1 MRFRVIIA
9 LLLLANG
16 MMAQNFTPQATL
28 QPSQIQI
35 GEQAR
40 LCISVAQDADTYVSM
55 PILSD
60 TVTAGV
66 EIVER
71 LPIDTIAL
79 DNNRI
84 QIKQEYVV
92 TSFDS
97 GFYFIPPYIFATQID
112 SLQTSPIGLS
122 VTTVAVN
129 AQTDDIKTIKP
140 IMDAPLLWSEI
151 FTWVGYGL
159 LVLLLIGVIVL
170 LLLKFVFKK
179 KVPFI
184 QPQPQPIIPPHIV
197 ALNRLEA
204 IKAEK
209 TWQSGNIKAFY
220 TDITDVLRVYIEGRF
235 QINAMELTSDEI
247 MALVKKV
254 PEMDEI
260 RQQLKELL
268 TLADYVKFAKMVPLE
283 NENEQSLLTAFDV
296 VDKTKPV
303 EEENVESHLYS
314 GKLES

>member
-40 LCISVAQDADTYVSM
+40 LCISVAQDAKESVSM
-55 PILSD
+55 PLLSD
-60 TVTAGV
+60 TITAGV
-66 EIVER
+66 EIIER
-71 LPIDTIAL
+71 LQADTVSL
-79 DNNRI
+79 GNNRI
-84 QIKQEYVV
+84 EVKQEYIV

-97 GFYFIPPYIFATQID
+97 GFYFIPSYTFVAQTD

-209 TWQSGNIKAFY
+209 SWQSGNIKAFY
-220 TDITDVLRVYIEGRF
+220 TDVTDVLRVYIEGRF

-314 GKLES
+314 GKPES

>member
-1 MRFRVIIA
+1 MKNRVIIA
-9 LLLLANG
+9 LLLLINALVSW
-16 MMAQNFTPQATL
+16 AFSPQVTL

-40 LCISVAQDADTYVSM
+40 LCISVAQDAKESVSM
-55 PILSD
+55 PLLSD
-60 TVTAGV
+60 TITAGV
-66 EIVER
+66 EIIER
-71 LPIDTIAL
+71 LQADTVSL
-79 DNNRI
+79 GNNRI
-84 QIKQEYVV
+84 EVKQEYIV

-97 GFYFIPPYIFATQID
+97 GFYFIPSYTFAVQTD
-112 SLQTSPIGLS
+112 SVQTSPVGLS
-122 VTTVAVN
+122 VTTVPVN

-159 LVLLLIGVIVL
+159 LALLLIGVIVIV
-170 LLLKFVFKK
+170 LLKYVFNK

-184 QPQPQPIIPPHIV
+184 QAEEQEVIPPHV
-197 ALNRLEA
+197 LALSKLEA

-209 TWQSGNIKAFY
+209 SWQSGNIKAFY
-220 TDITDVLRVYIEGRF
+220 TEVTDVLRVYIEGRF

-247 MALVKKV
+247 LALVKKV
-254 PEMDEI
+254 PEMDEV

-283 NENEQSLLTAFDV
+283 NENEQSLLTAFEV
-296 VDKTKPV
+296 VETTKPV
-303 EEENVESHLYS
+303 TDSPTHQITE
-314 GKLES
+314 